1 MAFSEYMN
9 FKFFFNQY
17 YFLIPA
23 NIFYRKIRP
32 KTTVELSLENN
43 RITFPT
49 DLRDFQSFLASPDTE
64 GQKRGEQP
72 PLTAE
77 ATWSTY
83 RFCNGRDDF
92 RCTLEI
98 LMTFLI
104 SILALQVGKL
114 KASKINEQYN
124 SRVFLLRQLLHQKFI
139 K

>member
-1 MAFSEYMN
+1 MSYEIL
-9 FKFFFNQY
+9 FNEY

-23 NIFYRKIRP
+23 NIFYRKIKPR
-32 KTTVELSLENN
+32 TTVELSLENN

-49 DLRDFQSFLASPDTE
+49 DLRDFQSFLASPDAE

-72 PLTAE
+72 PLAAE

-104 SILALQVGKL
+104 SILALQVGT
-114 KASKINEQYN
+114 A
-124 SRVFLLRQLLHQKFI
+124 
-139 K
+139 

>member
-1 MAFSEYMN
+1 MIWPICGLLRIYELY
-9 FKFFFNQY
+9 FFLNQY

-104 SILALQVGKL
+104 SILALQVGNFKGIP
-114 KASKINEQYN
+114 KN
-124 SRVFLLRQLLHQKFI
+124 
-139 K
+139 

>member
-1 MAFSEYMN
+1 MSYEIL
-9 FKFFFNQY
+9 FNEY

-23 NIFYRKIRP
+23 NIFYRKIKPR
-32 KTTVELSLENN
+32 TTVELSLENN

-49 DLRDFQSFLASPDTE
+49 DLRDFQSFLASPDAE

-72 PLTAE
+72 PLAAE

-114 KASKINEQYN
+114 KVSKINEQYN
-124 SRVFLLRQLLHQKFI
+124 SRVFLLHQLLHQKFV